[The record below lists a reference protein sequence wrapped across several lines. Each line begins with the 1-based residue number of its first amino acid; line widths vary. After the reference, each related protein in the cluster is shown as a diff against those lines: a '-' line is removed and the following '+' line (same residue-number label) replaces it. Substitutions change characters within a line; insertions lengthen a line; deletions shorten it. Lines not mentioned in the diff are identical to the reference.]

1 MEGRT
6 GVAASRGSRR
16 GATGAGSARRPP
28 VERSLRTQGRHT
40 RARLLDAGMQVLR
53 ERGYHAAR
61 VDDVVR
67 LAGVSHG
74 TFYLY
79 FSNKEDLFRALAEQC
94 AEEMTALAASLGP
107 VPAGAGGV
115 AALRRWLGEFV
126 ATYRAYG
133 VVIRAWM
140 ERQVGDRE
148 LVRLGGRTF
157 AAIAAALVERIEEAA
172 PGTPRHD
179 AELRAAALLAMVER
193 LTYYVT
199 SRGSEAG
206 DEAVV
211 ATLAQVVH
219 RGFFS
224 PTGGTGSRLRLA
236 RA

>member
-1 MEGRT
+1 M
-6 GVAASRGSRR
+6 AAAGDAKRR
-16 GATGAGSARRPP
+16 AAAAGAARRSGGDRAL
-28 VERSLRTQGRHT
+28 RSQGRHT

-67 LAGVSHG
+67 RAGVSHG

-79 FSNKEDLFRALAEQC
+79 FANKEDLFRALALQC
-94 AEEMTALAASLGP
+94 AEEMTVMAASLGP
-107 VPAGAGGV
+107 VGPGPAGV
-115 AALRRWLGEFV
+115 AELRRWLGEFV

-148 LVRLGGRTF
+148 LVRLGARTF
-157 AAIAAALVERIEEAA
+157 ASIAAALVERIEESD
-172 PGTPRHD
+172 PGLPHHD

-199 SRGSEAG
+199 SRGLDAG
-206 DEAVV
+206 DDAVV
-211 ATLAQVVH
+211 ATLALVVH
-219 RGFFS
+219 RGFFTVGEATS
-224 PTGGTGSRLRLA
+224 SRLRLA